1 MIQMHSL
8 LLIFVCFSTNKTI
21 ERYQK
26 RQKDIHGISSK
37 GEDMQD
43 DVKEDAHS
51 LAKKIESLEDSKRKL
66 LGHGLE
72 PCSIDD
78 LLLLEKQLERSLSRI
93 RARK

>member
-1 MIQMHSL
+1 
-8 LLIFVCFSTNKTI
+8 
-21 ERYQK
+21 
-26 RQKDIHGISSK
+26 
-37 GEDMQD
+37 MQD

-72 PCSIDD
+72 PCAIDD

-93 RARK
+93 RERKNQVFKEQIKKLKEKVNHFAYIYFLI